1 MSFKFEELDYQKT
14 PLGGLSLRRR
24 SEPMLNGVVIYEV
37 KLDDEFLMSS
47 LFTDAEVQLARLG
60 LAMLA
65 DVHPHDLDIVI
76 GGLGLGYTAA
86 AALQFQ
92 SVRSLLVIE
101 VIEAVIEWHRR
112 DLVPLGREL
121 TADPRCTLS
130 HDDFFE
136 LASDPACGFD
146 RSSPGRQV
154 HGVFLDIDH
163 SPEHWLNPKNRAFYT
178 ETGLRQ
184 VAAKLHPGGVFGL
197 WSNDA
202 PDDGFMS
209 LLNAVF
215 HSSESH
221 VVSFAN
227 PYTGGKSY
235 NTVYLAARDTVA

>member
-1 MSFKFEELDYQKT
+1 MSFRFEELDYQKT

-65 DVHPHDLDIVI
+65 NVHQHDLDIVI

-86 AALQFQ
+86 AALQDRA
-92 SVRSLLVIE
+92 VRSLVVIE
-101 VIEAVIEWHRR
+101 VLEQVIEWHRR
-112 DLVPLGREL
+112 ELVPLGREL
-121 TADPRCTLS
+121 TADPRCTLMQA
-130 HDDFFE
+130 DFFE
-136 LASDPACGFD
+136 LASAHSCGFD
-146 RSSPGRQV
+146 RAAPGRLV

-163 SPEHWLNPKNRAFYT
+163 SPEHWLNPGNGAFYT

-197 WSNDA
+197 WSNEA

-209 LLNAVF
+209 LLSAVF
-215 HSSESH
+215 HSTRSH
-221 VVSFAN
+221 VVSFLN
-227 PYTGGKSY
+227 PYTGGMSS
-235 NTVYLAARDTVA
+235 NTVYLAAKDTAG